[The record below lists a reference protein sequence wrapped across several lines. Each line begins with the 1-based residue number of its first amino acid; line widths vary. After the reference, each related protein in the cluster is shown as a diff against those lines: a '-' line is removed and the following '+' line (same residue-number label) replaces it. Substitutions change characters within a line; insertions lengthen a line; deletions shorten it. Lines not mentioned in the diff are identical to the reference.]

1 MPDGGTNTTHPK
13 RKWYRKFSFPHLKW
27 CFFSQRLIQRST
39 PSFDDAFKDSTE
51 SYAEFFDNEKS
62 SFEICFP
69 IERLV
74 SFEFS
79 CRNSSQTKIR
89 PMEQSQTGLSTSGKS
104 SKTMAKSRT
113 STCRTTRLR
122 SQSKIQRIDSILS
135 DWLFCLDQ
143 ICDWREFRS
152 YWNRSVKRI
161 NFTANIW
168 RTKKQENE
176 FDFSIFFCFSLVKIV
191 ETELENVRDY
201 ENFNDCLDTFPL

>member
-1 MPDGGTNTTHPK
+1 MVEQILRIQSENGTENS
-13 RKWYRKFSFPHLKW
+13 RFLIRNDV
-27 CFFSQRLIQRST
+27 FFSQRLIQRST

-135 DWLFCLDQ
+135 D
-143 ICDWREFRS
+143 
-152 YWNRSVKRI
+152 
-161 NFTANIW
+161 
-168 RTKKQENE
+168 
-176 FDFSIFFCFSLVKIV
+176 
-191 ETELENVRDY
+191 
-201 ENFNDCLDTFPL
+201 